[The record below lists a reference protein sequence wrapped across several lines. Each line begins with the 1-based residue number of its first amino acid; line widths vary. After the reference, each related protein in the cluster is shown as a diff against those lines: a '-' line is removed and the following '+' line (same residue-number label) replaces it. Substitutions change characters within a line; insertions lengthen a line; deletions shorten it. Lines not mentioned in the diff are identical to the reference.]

1 MNINLIQAKIS
12 DVEIILDIM
21 DMARNYQRSLGFIQ
35 WEDDYPN
42 RAIIEQDITMGDA
55 YVFIEEDQIVGYCV
69 LPIGDSAYDELSNT
83 WHNKGVYGVVHRLA
97 FSDKIRGKGYS
108 TGDFADS
115 QAFYDAVLQE
125 RGHELW
131 FEGARR
137 EDLIR
142 HGKYIEY
149 ARLYKGSKTAQD
161 YMVLFPLPQD
171 VINEGRGKVHQ
182 NPGY

>member
-55 YVFIEEDQIVGYCV
+55 YVFIEEDQIIGYCV
-69 LPIGDSAYDELSNT
+69 LPIGDSAYDELNNT
-83 WHNKGVYGVVHRLA
+83 WHNKGEYGVVHRLA

-108 TGDFADS
+108 TFA
-115 QAFYDAVLQE
+115 F
-125 RGHELW
+125 
-131 FEGARR
+131 
-137 EDLIR
+137 DLIETNFKSR
-142 HGKYIEY
+142 GISYIRIDTSEQNKVMHHVLYRCNYRSHGAK
-149 ARLYKGSKTAQD
+149 
-161 YMVLFPLPQD
+161 LFPWGIRVAYEK
-171 VINEGRGKVHQ
+171 VINHD
-182 NPGY
+182 